1 MIEVVK
7 VESKKNVKD
16 FVMFP
21 FELYKDCEYWVPPII
36 NEEIDAMDT
45 NKNPVFKNAEAE
57 FYLAYK
63 DNKIAGRIAAIVNWV
78 EIEEQK
84 KNKLRF
90 GWYDT
95 IDDVNVSKAL
105 MDKVLEFGKSRKLE
119 FVDGPVGFSNM
130 DKAGLL
136 IEGYDELN
144 TMITWYHYPYQK
156 EHLNKLGFSK
166 LAEWVEYKIKIFSA
180 EEAPE
185 KVKKFS
191 KIIQERYNL
200 KVVNFKSTK
209 EIIPYVDKMF
219 ELLNVTYS
227 NLQTYVTIKQYQIDF
242 YKEKFIKY
250 IHPDFIKCCLDEND
264 NLIAFLITMPS
275 FSRAL
280 KKINGKI
287 GLMGYFHLFKAQ
299 HFNDRVSLYLIGVD
313 PKYQS
318 KGVTAVIFN
327 ELQQTFNNRGIVEV
341 ETNPELVE
349 NKAIQ
354 AFWKNYES
362 TLHKR
367 RATFTKKIGR
377 AHV

>member
-1 MIEVVK
+1 MIEVIK

-45 NKNPVFKNAEAE
+45 KKNPVFKNAEAE

-63 DNKIAGRIAAIVNWV
+63 DNKIVGRIAAIVNWV

-95 IDDVNVSKAL
+95 IDDINVSKAL

-180 EEAPE
+180 EESPE
-185 KVKKFS
+185 KVRKFS

-250 IHPDFIKCCLDEND
+250 MHPDFIKCCLDENN

-327 ELQQTFNNRGIVEV
+327 ELQQTFNNRGIIEV

-367 RATFTKKIGR
+367 RATFTKSL
-377 AHV
+377 

>member
-1 MIEVVK
+1 MIEVIK

-327 ELQQTFNNRGIVEV
+327 ELQQTFNNRGIIEV

-367 RATFTKKIGR
+367 RATFTKSL
-377 AHV
+377 

>member
-1 MIEVVK
+1 MIKVITVK
-7 VESKKNVKD
+7 NSKQVKD

-21 FELYKDCEYWVPPII
+21 FKLYKDCEYWVPPII
-36 NEEIDAMDT
+36 NEEIEAMDT
-45 NKNPVFKNAEAE
+45 SKNPVFKNAEAE
-57 FYLAYK
+57 FYLAY
-63 DNKIAGRIAAIVNWV
+63 DEDENIVGRIAAIVNWV
-78 EIEEQK
+78 EIKDQK

-95 IDDVNVSKAL
+95 VDDIEVSKRL
-105 MDKVLEFGKSRKLE
+105 IQKVLEFGKKRNLE
-119 FVDGPVGFSNM
+119 FIEGPVGFSNM

-136 IEGYDELN
+136 TYGYDELN
-144 TMITWYHYPYQK
+144 TLITWYHYPYQK
-156 EHLNKLGFSK
+156 DHLIKLGLK
-166 LAEWVEYKIKIFSA
+166 QLAEWVEYKIKIFSE

-185 KVKKFS
+185 KVKKFAE
-191 KIIQERYNL
+191 IIAKRYNL
-200 KVVNFKSTK
+200 KSINFKSTK

-219 ELLNVTYS
+219 ELLNITYS
-227 NLQTYVTIKQYQIDF
+227 PLQTYVTIKQYQIDF

-250 IHPDFIKCCLDEND
+250 IHPDFIKCVVDSEG

-280 KKINGKI
+280 KKMNGKLFPFGFLHI
-287 GLMGYFHLFKAQ
+287 FKAQ
-299 HFNDRVSLYLIGVD
+299 HFNNRVSLYLIGVD

-318 KGVTAVIFN
+318 KGATAILFN
-327 ELQQTFNNRGIVEV
+327 DLQQTFNKRGIVEV

-367 RATFTKKIGR
+367 RATFTKKI
-377 AHV
+377 

>member
-1 MIEVVK
+1 MINIITVK
-7 VESKKNVKD
+7 NSKQVKD

-21 FELYKDCEYWVPPII
+21 FKLYKDCEYWVPPII
-36 NEEIDAMDT
+36 KEEIEAMDT
-45 NKNPVFKNAEAE
+45 SKNPVFKNAEAE
-57 FYLAYK
+57 FYLAY
-63 DNKIAGRIAAIVNWV
+63 DEQENIVGRIAAIVNWV
-78 EIEEQK
+78 EIKDQK

-95 IDDVNVSKAL
+95 IDNIDVSKKL
-105 MDKVLEFGKSRKLE
+105 IEKVLEFGKERKLE
-119 FVDGPVGFSNM
+119 FIEGPVGFSNM

-136 IEGYDELN
+136 TYGYDELN

-156 EHLNKLGFSK
+156 EHLVKLGLK
-166 LAEWVEYKIKIFSA
+166 QLAEWVEYKIKIFSE

-185 KVKKFS
+185 KVKKFAE
-191 KIIQERYNL
+191 IIAKRYNL
-200 KVVNFKSTK
+200 KSINFKSTK

-219 ELLNVTYS
+219 ELLNITYS
-227 NLQTYVTIKQYQIDF
+227 PLQTYVTIKQYQIDF

-250 IHPDFIKCCLDEND
+250 IHPDFIKCVVDSEG

-280 KKINGKI
+280 KKMNGKLFPFGFLHI
-287 GLMGYFHLFKAQ
+287 FKAQ

-318 KGVTAVIFN
+318 KGATAILFN
-327 ELQQTFNNRGIVEV
+327 DLQQTFNKRGIVEV

-367 RATFTKKIGR
+367 RATFTKKI
-377 AHV
+377 

>member
-1 MIEVVK
+1 MIEVIK

-63 DNKIAGRIAAIVNWV
+63 DNKIVGRIAAIVNWV

-95 IDDVNVSKAL
+95 IDDINVSKAL
-105 MDKVLEFGKSRKLE
+105 MDKVLEFGKSRNLE

-367 RATFTKKIGR
+367 RATFTKNL
-377 AHV
+377 

>member
-1 MIEVVK
+1 MIKIITVK
-7 VESKKNVKD
+7 NSKQVKD

-21 FELYKDCEYWVPPII
+21 FKLYKDCEYWVPPII
-36 NEEIDAMDT
+36 NEEIEAMDT
-45 NKNPVFKNAEAE
+45 SKNPVFKNAEAE
-57 FYLAYK
+57 FYLAY
-63 DNKIAGRIAAIVNWV
+63 DEQENIVGRIAAIVNWV
-78 EIEEQK
+78 EIKDQK

-95 IDDVNVSKAL
+95 IDNLDVSKKL
-105 MDKVLEFGKSRKLE
+105 IEKVLEFGKERKLE
-119 FVDGPVGFSNM
+119 FIEGPVGFSNM

-136 IEGYDELN
+136 TYGYDELN

-156 EHLNKLGFSK
+156 EHLVKLGLK
-166 LAEWVEYKIKIFSA
+166 QLAEWVEYKIKIFSE

-185 KVKKFS
+185 KVKKFAE
-191 KIIQERYNL
+191 IIAKRYNL
-200 KVVNFKSTK
+200 KSINFKSTK

-219 ELLNVTYS
+219 ELLNITYS
-227 NLQTYVTIKQYQIDF
+227 PLQTYVTIKQYQIDF

-250 IHPDFIKCCLDEND
+250 IHPDFIKCVVDSEG

-280 KKINGKI
+280 KKMNGKLFPFGFLHI
-287 GLMGYFHLFKAQ
+287 FKAQ

-318 KGVTAVIFN
+318 KGATAILFN
-327 ELQQTFNNRGIVEV
+327 DLQQTFNKRGIVEV

-362 TLHKR
+362 ILHKR
-367 RATFTKKIGR
+367 RATFTKKI
-377 AHV
+377 

>member
-1 MIEVVK
+1 MIEVIK

-21 FELYKDCEYWVPPII
+21 FELYKDCDYWVPPII

-136 IEGYDELN
+136 IEGYNELN

-264 NLIAFLITMPS
+264 NLVAFLITMPS

-287 GLMGYFHLFKAQ
+287 GFMGYFHLFKAQ

-367 RATFTKKIGR
+367 RATFTKSL
-377 AHV
+377 

>member
-1 MIEVVK
+1 MIKIITVK
-7 VESKKNVKD
+7 NSKQVKD

-21 FELYKDCEYWVPPII
+21 FKLYKDCEYWVPPII
-36 NEEIDAMDT
+36 NEEIEAMDT
-45 NKNPVFKNAEAE
+45 SKNPVFKNAEAE
-57 FYLAYK
+57 FYLAY
-63 DNKIAGRIAAIVNWV
+63 DEDENIVGRIAAIVNWV
-78 EIEEQK
+78 EIKDQK

-95 IDDVNVSKAL
+95 IDNIEVSNKL
-105 MDKVLEFGKSRKLE
+105 IEKVLEFGKERKLE
-119 FVDGPVGFSNM
+119 FIEGPVGFSNM

-136 IEGYDELN
+136 TYGYDELN

-156 EHLNKLGFSK
+156 EHLIKLGLK
-166 LAEWVEYKIKIFSA
+166 QLAEWVEYKIKIFSE

-185 KVKKFS
+185 KVKKFAE
-191 KIIQERYNL
+191 IIAKRYNL
-200 KVVNFKSTK
+200 KSINFKSTK

-219 ELLNVTYS
+219 ELLNITYS
-227 NLQTYVTIKQYQIDF
+227 PLQTYVTIKQYQIDF

-250 IHPDFIKCCLDEND
+250 IHPDFIKCVVDNEG

-280 KKINGKI
+280 KKMNGKLFPFGFLHI
-287 GLMGYFHLFKAQ
+287 FKAQ

-318 KGVTAVIFN
+318 KGATAILFN
-327 ELQQTFNNRGIVEV
+327 DLQQTFNKRGIVEV

-367 RATFTKKIGR
+367 RATFTKKI
-377 AHV
+377 

>member
-1 MIEVVK
+1 MIEIIK
-7 VESKKNVKD
+7 VENKD
-16 FVMFP
+16 QEREFVMFP
-21 FELYKDCEYWVPPII
+21 FSLYKGCDYWVPPII
-36 NEEIDAMDT
+36 SEELESMDKE
-45 NKNPVFKNAEAE
+45 KNPVFENAEAE
-57 FYLAYK
+57 FYIAKK
-63 DNKIAGRIAAIVNWV
+63 DGVTVGRIAAMVNWV

-95 IDDVNVSKAL
+95 IDDLEVSKKL
-105 MDKVLEFGKSRKLE
+105 LESVIEFGKKRKLE

-136 IEGYDELN
+136 IEGYEELN

-156 EHLNKLGFSK
+156 EHLKKLGFSK

-180 EEAPE
+180 EDAPE

-191 KIIQERYNL
+191 KIIQQRYEL
-200 KVVNFKSTK
+200 KVLNFKSRK

-250 IHPDFIKCCLDEND
+250 IHPDFIKCCLDKDD

-280 KKINGKI
+280 KKINGKM
-287 GLMGYFHLFKAQ
+287 GLMGYLHLFKAQ

-327 ELQQTFNNRGIVEV
+327 ELQNTFNKRGIVEV

-354 AFWKNYES
+354 AFWKNYQS

-367 RATFTKKIGR
+367 RATFTKKLK
-377 AHV
+377 

>member
-1 MIEVVK
+1 MIEVIK

-63 DNKIAGRIAAIVNWV
+63 NNKIVGRVAAIVNWV

-95 IDDVNVSKAL
+95 IDDINVSKAL

-367 RATFTKKIGR
+367 RATFTKSL
-377 AHV
+377 

>member
-63 DNKIAGRIAAIVNWV
+63 ENKIVGRIAAIVNWV

-95 IDDVNVSKAL
+95 IDDINVSKAL

-136 IEGYDELN
+136 IEGFNELN

-287 GLMGYFHLFKAQ
+287 GLMGYFHFFKAQ

-367 RATFTKKIGR
+367 RATFTKNL
-377 AHV
+377 

>member
-1 MIEVVK
+1 MIKIITVK
-7 VESKKNVKD
+7 NSKQVKD

-21 FELYKDCEYWVPPII
+21 FKLYKDCEYWVPPII
-36 NEEIDAMDT
+36 NEEIEAMDT
-45 NKNPVFKNAEAE
+45 SKNPVFKNAEAE
-57 FYLAYK
+57 FYLAYDEQ
-63 DNKIAGRIAAIVNWV
+63 DNIVGRIAAIVNWV
-78 EIEEQK
+78 EIKDQK

-95 IDDVNVSKAL
+95 IDNLEVSKKLIEKA
-105 MDKVLEFGKSRKLE
+105 LEFGKERKLE
-119 FVDGPVGFSNM
+119 FIEGPVGFSNM

-136 IEGYDELN
+136 TYGYDELN

-156 EHLNKLGFSK
+156 EHLIKLGLK
-166 LAEWVEYKIKIFSA
+166 QLAEWVEYKIKIFSE

-185 KVKKFS
+185 KVKKFAE
-191 KIIQERYNL
+191 IIAKRYNL
-200 KVVNFKSTK
+200 KSINFKSTK
-209 EIIPYVDKMF
+209 QIIPYVDKMF
-219 ELLNVTYS
+219 ELLNITYS
-227 NLQTYVTIKQYQIDF
+227 PLQTYVTIKQYQIDF

-250 IHPDFIKCCLDEND
+250 IHPDFIKCVVDIEG

-280 KKINGKI
+280 KKVNGK
-287 GLMGYFHLFKAQ
+287 LFPFGFLHILKAQ
-299 HFNDRVSLYLIGVD
+299 HFNNRVSLYLIGVD

-318 KGVTAVIFN
+318 KGATAILFN
-327 ELQQTFNNRGIVEV
+327 DLQQTFNKRGIIEV

-367 RATFTKKIGR
+367 RATFTKKI
-377 AHV
+377 

>member
-1 MIEVVK
+1 MTKIITVK
-7 VESKKNVKD
+7 NSKQVKD

-21 FELYKDCEYWVPPII
+21 FKLYKDCEYWVPPII
-36 NEEIDAMDT
+36 NEEIEAMDT
-45 NKNPVFKNAEAE
+45 SKNPVFKNAEAE
-57 FYLAYK
+57 FYLAY
-63 DNKIAGRIAAIVNWV
+63 DEQENIVGRIAAIVNWV
-78 EIEEQK
+78 EIKDQK

-95 IDDVNVSKAL
+95 IDNLDVSKKL
-105 MDKVLEFGKSRKLE
+105 IEKVLEFSKERRLE
-119 FVDGPVGFSNM
+119 FIEGPVGFSNM

-136 IEGYDELN
+136 TYGYDELN

-156 EHLNKLGFSK
+156 EHLVNLGLK
-166 LAEWVEYKIKIFSA
+166 QLAEWVEYKIKIFS
-180 EEAPE
+180 EKEAPE
-185 KVKKFS
+185 KVKKFAE
-191 KIIQERYNL
+191 IIAKRYNL
-200 KVVNFKSTK
+200 KSINFKSTK

-219 ELLNVTYS
+219 ELLNITYS
-227 NLQTYVTIKQYQIDF
+227 PLQTYVTIKQYQIDF

-250 IHPDFIKCCLDEND
+250 IHPDFIKCVVDSEG

-280 KKINGKI
+280 KKVNGK
-287 GLMGYFHLFKAQ
+287 LFPFGFLHILKAQ
-299 HFNDRVSLYLIGVD
+299 HFNNRVSLYLIGVD

-318 KGVTAVIFN
+318 KGATAILFN
-327 ELQQTFNNRGIVEV
+327 DLQQTFNKRGIVEV

-367 RATFTKKIGR
+367 RATFTKKI
-377 AHV
+377 

>member
-1 MIEVVK
+1 MIKVIK
-7 VESKKNVKD
+7 VESKKNIKD
-16 FVMFP
+16 FVIFP
-21 FELYKDCEYWVPPII
+21 FELYKGCEYWVPPII

-45 NKNPVFKNAEAE
+45 DKNPVFKNAEAE

-63 DNKIAGRIAAIVNWV
+63 DNKIVGRIAAIVNWV

-95 IDDVNVSKAL
+95 IDDLDVSKAL
-105 MDKVLEFGKSRKLE
+105 MEKVLEFGKSRKLE

-191 KIIQERYNL
+191 KIIQKRYNL

-209 EIIPYVDKMF
+209 EIIPYIDKMF

-367 RATFTKKIGR
+367 RATFTKSL
-377 AHV
+377 

>member
-1 MIEVVK
+1 MIKIITVK
-7 VESKKNVKD
+7 NSKQVKD

-21 FELYKDCEYWVPPII
+21 FKLYKDCEYWVPPII
-36 NEEIDAMDT
+36 KEEIEAMDT
-45 NKNPVFKNAEAE
+45 SKNPVFKNAEAE
-57 FYLAYK
+57 FYLAY
-63 DNKIAGRIAAIVNWV
+63 DEHENIVGRIAAIVNWV
-78 EIEEQK
+78 EIKDQK

-95 IDDVNVSKAL
+95 IDNIDVSKKL
-105 MDKVLEFGKSRKLE
+105 IEKVLEFGKERKLE
-119 FVDGPVGFSNM
+119 FIEGPVGFSNM

-136 IEGYDELN
+136 TYGYDELN

-156 EHLNKLGFSK
+156 EHLVKLGLK
-166 LAEWVEYKIKIFSA
+166 QLAEWVEYKIKIFSE

-185 KVKKFS
+185 KVKKFAE
-191 KIIQERYNL
+191 IIAKRYNL
-200 KVVNFKSTK
+200 KSINFKSTK

-219 ELLNVTYS
+219 ELLNITYS
-227 NLQTYVTIKQYQIDF
+227 PLQTYVTIKQYQIDF

-250 IHPDFIKCCLDEND
+250 IHPDFIKCVVDSEG

-280 KKINGKI
+280 KKMNGKLFPFGFLHI
-287 GLMGYFHLFKAQ
+287 FKAQ

-318 KGVTAVIFN
+318 KGATAILFN
-327 ELQQTFNNRGIVEV
+327 DLQQTFNKRGIVEV

-367 RATFTKKIGR
+367 RATFTKKI
-377 AHV
+377 

>member
-1 MIEVVK
+1 MIEVIK

-105 MDKVLEFGKSRKLE
+105 MDKVLEFGKNRKLE

-136 IEGYDELN
+136 IEGYNELN

-156 EHLNKLGFSK
+156 EHLKKLGFSK

-367 RATFTKKIGR
+367 RATLTKSL
-377 AHV
+377 

>member
-1 MIEVVK
+1 MIEVIK

-63 DNKIAGRIAAIVNWV
+63 ENKIVGRIAAIVNWV

-95 IDDVNVSKAL
+95 IDDINVSKAL

-136 IEGYDELN
+136 IEGYNELN

-156 EHLNKLGFSK
+156 EHLKKLGFSK

-180 EEAPE
+180 EQAPE

-367 RATFTKKIGR
+367 RATFTKNL
-377 AHV
+377 

>member
-1 MIEVVK
+1 MIEVIK
-7 VESKKNVKD
+7 VENKKQERD

-21 FELYKDCEYWVPPII
+21 FKLYKGCDYWVPPII
-36 NEEIDAMDT
+36 SEELESMDKE
-45 NKNPVFKNAEAE
+45 KNPVFTNAEAE
-57 FYLAYK
+57 FYVAKK
-63 DNKIAGRIAAIVNWV
+63 DGVTVGRIAAIVNWV

-95 IDDVNVSKAL
+95 IDDLEVSKKL
-105 MDKVLEFGKSRKLE
+105 LESVVEFGKSRKLE

-136 IEGYDELN
+136 IEGHEELN

-156 EHLNKLGFSK
+156 EHLKKLGFTK

-180 EEAPE
+180 DDAPE

-191 KIIQERYNL
+191 KIIQQRYKL
-200 KVVNFKSTK
+200 KVLNFKSRK

-227 NLQTYVTIKQYQIDF
+227 NLQTYVTIKQYQINF

-250 IHPDFIKCCLDEND
+250 IHPDFIKCCLDKD
-264 NLIAFLITMPS
+264 GNLIAFLITMPS

-280 KKINGKI
+280 KKINGKMGI
-287 GLMGYFHLFKAQ
+287 MGYFHLFKAQ

-327 ELQQTFNNRGIVEV
+327 ELQNTFNKRGIVEV

-354 AFWKNYES
+354 AFWKNYQS

-367 RATFTKKIGR
+367 RATFTKKLK
-377 AHV
+377 

>member
-7 VESKKNVKD
+7 VESKKNIKD

-36 NEEIDAMDT
+36 NEEIDAMDK

-63 DNKIAGRIAAIVNWV
+63 DNKIVGRIAAIVNWV

-95 IDDVNVSKAL
+95 IDDINVSKAL

-180 EEAPE
+180 EESPE
-185 KVKKFS
+185 KVRKFS

-250 IHPDFIKCCLDEND
+250 IHPDFIKCCLDENN

-327 ELQQTFNNRGIVEV
+327 ELQQTFNNRGIIEV

-367 RATFTKKIGR
+367 RATFTKSL
-377 AHV
+377 

>member
-1 MIEVVK
+1 MIKVITVK
-7 VESKKNVKD
+7 NSKQVKD

-21 FELYKDCEYWVPPII
+21 FKLYKECEYWVPPII
-36 NEEIDAMDT
+36 KEEIETMDT
-45 NKNPVFKNAEAE
+45 GKNPVFKNAEAQ
-57 FYLAYK
+57 FYLAY
-63 DNKIAGRIAAIVNWV
+63 DEQENIVGRIAAIVNWV
-78 EIEEQK
+78 EIKDQK

-95 IDDVNVSKAL
+95 VDDIEVSKRL
-105 MDKVLEFGKSRKLE
+105 IQKVLEFGKQRNLE
-119 FVDGPVGFSNM
+119 FIEGPVGFSNM

-136 IEGYDELN
+136 TYGYDELN

-156 EHLNKLGFSK
+156 EHLIKLGLK
-166 LAEWVEYKIKIFSA
+166 QLAEWVEYKIKIFSE

-185 KVKKFS
+185 KVKKFAE
-191 KIIQERYNL
+191 IIAKRYNL
-200 KVVNFKSTK
+200 KSINFKSTK

-219 ELLNVTYS
+219 ELLNITYS
-227 NLQTYVTIKQYQIDF
+227 PLQTYVTIKQYQIDF

-250 IHPDFIKCCLDEND
+250 IHPDFIKCVVDSKG

-280 KKINGKI
+280 KKMNGKLFPFGFLHI
-287 GLMGYFHLFKAQ
+287 FKAQ
-299 HFNDRVSLYLIGVD
+299 HFNNRVSLYLIGVD

-318 KGVTAVIFN
+318 KGATAILFN
-327 ELQQTFNNRGIVEV
+327 DLQQTFNKRGIVEV

-354 AFWKNYES
+354 AFWKNYQS

-367 RATFTKKIGR
+367 RATFTKKI
-377 AHV
+377 

>member
-1 MIEVVK
+1 MIEVIK

-45 NKNPVFKNAEAE
+45 KKNPVFKNAEAE

-63 DNKIAGRIAAIVNWV
+63 DNKIVGRIAAIVNWV

-95 IDDVNVSKAL
+95 IDDINVSKAL

-180 EEAPE
+180 EESPE
-185 KVKKFS
+185 KVRKFS

-250 IHPDFIKCCLDEND
+250 IHPDFIKCCLDENN

-367 RATFTKKIGR
+367 RATFTKSL
-377 AHV
+377 

>member
-1 MIEVVK
+1 MIEIIK
-7 VESKKNVKD
+7 VENKD
-16 FVMFP
+16 QEREFVMFP
-21 FELYKDCEYWVPPII
+21 FSLYKGCDYWVPPII
-36 NEEIDAMDT
+36 SEELESMDKE
-45 NKNPVFKNAEAE
+45 KNPVFENAEAE
-57 FYLAYK
+57 FYIAKK
-63 DNKIAGRIAAIVNWV
+63 DGVTVGRIAAMVNWV

-95 IDDVNVSKAL
+95 IDDLEVSKKL
-105 MDKVLEFGKSRKLE
+105 LESVIEFGKKRKLE

-136 IEGYDELN
+136 IEGYEELN

-156 EHLNKLGFSK
+156 EHLKKLGFSK

-180 EEAPE
+180 EDAPE

-191 KIIQERYNL
+191 KIIQQRYEL
-200 KVVNFKSTK
+200 KVLNFKSRK

-219 ELLNVTYS
+219 ELLNITYS

-250 IHPDFIKCCLDEND
+250 IHPDFIKCCLDKDN

-280 KKINGKI
+280 KKINGKM
-287 GLMGYFHLFKAQ
+287 GLMGYLHLFKAQ

-327 ELQQTFNNRGIVEV
+327 ELQNTFNKRGIVEV

-354 AFWKNYES
+354 AFWKNYQS

-367 RATFTKKIGR
+367 RATFTKKLK
-377 AHV
+377 

>member
-36 NEEIDAMDT
+36 NEEIDAMDM

-63 DNKIAGRIAAIVNWV
+63 DNKIVGRIAAIVNWV
-78 EIEEQK
+78 EIEEQR

-95 IDDVNVSKAL
+95 IDDINVSKAL

-280 KKINGKI
+280 KKINGKV

-313 PKYQS
+313 PKFQS

-367 RATFTKKIGR
+367 RATFTKSL
-377 AHV
+377 

>member
-1 MIEVVK
+1 MIEVIK

-105 MDKVLEFGKSRKLE
+105 IDKVLEFGKSRKLE

-367 RATFTKKIGR
+367 RATFTKSL
-377 AHV
+377 

>member
-1 MIEVVK
+1 MIEVIK

-36 NEEIDAMDT
+36 NEEINAMDK

-63 DNKIAGRIAAIVNWV
+63 DNKIVGRIAAIVNWV

-136 IEGYDELN
+136 IEGYNELN

-191 KIIQERYNL
+191 KIIQERYKL
-200 KVVNFKSTK
+200 KVLNFKSTK
-209 EIIPYVDKMF
+209 EILPYVDKMF

-287 GLMGYFHLFKAQ
+287 GLMGYFHFFKAQ
-299 HFNDRVSLYLIGVD
+299 HFNNRVSLYLIGVD
-313 PKYQS
+313 PRYQS

-327 ELQQTFNNRGIVEV
+327 ELQQTFNNRGIIEV

-367 RATFTKKIGR
+367 RATFTKSL
-377 AHV
+377 

>member
-1 MIEVVK
+1 MIEVIK
-7 VESKKNVKD
+7 VESKKNVKN

-45 NKNPVFKNAEAE
+45 KKNPVFKNAEAE

-63 DNKIAGRIAAIVNWV
+63 DNKIVGRIAAIVNWV

-95 IDDVNVSKAL
+95 IDDINVSKAL

-180 EEAPE
+180 EESPE
-185 KVKKFS
+185 KVRKFS

-250 IHPDFIKCCLDEND
+250 MHPDFIKCCLDENN

-367 RATFTKKIGR
+367 RATFTKSL
-377 AHV
+377 

>member
-1 MIEVVK
+1 
-7 VESKKNVKD
+7 
-16 FVMFP
+16 
-21 FELYKDCEYWVPPII
+21 
-36 NEEIDAMDT
+36 MDKS
-45 NKNPVFKNAEAE
+45 KNPVFKNAEAE
-57 FYLAYK
+57 FYLIYK
-63 DNKIAGRIAAIVNWV
+63 DNKVVGRIAAIVNWV

-95 IDDVNVSKAL
+95 IDDVEVSKL
-105 MDKVLEFGKSRKLE
+105 LIEKVIDFGKKRKLD
-119 FVDGPVGFSNM
+119 FIDGPVGFSNM

-136 IEGYDELN
+136 IHGYEELN
-144 TMITWYHYPYQK
+144 TMITWYHFPYQK
-156 EHLNKLGFSK
+156 NHLKELGFEQ
-166 LAEWVEYKIKIFSA
+166 LAEWVEYKIKIFS
-180 EEAPE
+180 EEDAPE
-185 KVKKFS
+185 KVKKFA
-191 KIIQERYNL
+191 KIIQKRYEL
-200 KVVNFKSTK
+200 EVVNFKSTK
-209 EIIPYVDKMF
+209 QIIPYVDKMF

-250 IHPDFIKCCLDEND
+250 IHPDFIKCLLDKEG

-287 GLMGYFHLFKAQ
+287 GLLGYYHLFKAQ
-299 HFNDRVSLYLIGVD
+299 HFNNKVSLYLIGVD

-318 KGVTAVIFN
+318 KGATAVIFN

-349 NKAIQ
+349 NKSIQ

-367 RATFTKKIGR
+367 RATFTKKIK
-377 AHV
+377 

>member
-1 MIEVVK
+1 MIEVIK

-36 NEEIDAMDT
+36 NEEIDAMDM

-63 DNKIAGRIAAIVNWV
+63 DNKIVGRIAAIVNWV

-180 EEAPE
+180 EQAPE

-367 RATFTKKIGR
+367 RATFTKSL
-377 AHV
+377 

>member
-1 MIEVVK
+1 MIKIITVK
-7 VESKKNVKD
+7 NSKQVKD

-21 FELYKDCEYWVPPII
+21 FKLYKDCEYWVPPII
-36 NEEIDAMDT
+36 KEEIEAMDT
-45 NKNPVFKNAEAE
+45 SKNPVFKNAEAE
-57 FYLAYK
+57 FYLAY
-63 DNKIAGRIAAIVNWV
+63 DEQQNIVGRIAAIVNWV
-78 EIEEQK
+78 EIKDQK

-95 IDDVNVSKAL
+95 IDNIDVSKKL
-105 MDKVLEFGKSRKLE
+105 IEKVLEFGKERKLE
-119 FVDGPVGFSNM
+119 FIEGPVGFSNM

-136 IEGYDELN
+136 TYGYDELN

-156 EHLNKLGFSK
+156 EHLVKLGLK
-166 LAEWVEYKIKIFSA
+166 QLAEWVEYKIKIFSE

-185 KVKKFS
+185 KVKKFAE
-191 KIIQERYNL
+191 IIAKRYNL
-200 KVVNFKSTK
+200 KSINFKSTK

-219 ELLNVTYS
+219 ELLNITYS
-227 NLQTYVTIKQYQIDF
+227 PLQTYVTIKQYQIDF

-250 IHPDFIKCCLDEND
+250 IHPDFIKCVVDSEG

-280 KKINGKI
+280 KKMNGKLFPFGFLHI
-287 GLMGYFHLFKAQ
+287 FKAQ

-318 KGVTAVIFN
+318 KGATAILFN
-327 ELQQTFNNRGIVEV
+327 DLQQTFNKRGIVEV

-367 RATFTKKIGR
+367 RATFTKKI
-377 AHV
+377 

>member
-1 MIEVVK
+1 MIEIVT
-7 VESKKNVKD
+7 VENKKQEKD

-21 FELYKDCEYWVPPII
+21 FKLYKDCDYWVPPII
-36 NEEIDAMDT
+36 KEELESMDRT
-45 NKNPVFKNAEAE
+45 KNPVFKNAEAE

-63 DNKIAGRIAAIVNWV
+63 DGKIAGRIAAIVNWV

-95 IDDVNVSKAL
+95 IDDVEVSKML
-105 MDKVLEFGKSRKLE
+105 IEKVIDFGKKRKLD
-119 FVDGPVGFSNM
+119 FIDGPVGFSNM

-136 IEGYDELN
+136 IDGYDELN
-144 TMITWYHYPYQK
+144 TMITWYHFPYQK
-156 EHLNKLGFSK
+156 SHLKELGLEK
-166 LAEWVEYKIKIFSA
+166 LAEWVEYKIKIFS
-180 EEAPE
+180 EEDAPE
-185 KVKKFS
+185 KVKKFAS
-191 KIIQERYNL
+191 IIQKRYEL
-200 KVVNFKSTK
+200 QVLNFKSTK

-250 IHPDFIKCCLDEND
+250 IHPDFIKCLLDKEG

-287 GLMGYFHLFKAQ
+287 GLFGYYHLFKAQ
-299 HFNDRVSLYLIGVD
+299 YFNDRVSLYLIGVD

-318 KGVTAVIFN
+318 KGATAVIFN

-367 RATFTKKIGR
+367 RATFTKKIK
-377 AHV
+377 

>member
-1 MIEVVK
+1 MIEVIK

-63 DNKIAGRIAAIVNWV
+63 ENKIVGRIAAIVNWV

-95 IDDVNVSKAL
+95 IDDINVSKAL
-105 MDKVLEFGKSRKLE
+105 MDKVLEFGKSRNLE

-136 IEGYDELN
+136 IEGYNELN

-367 RATFTKKIGR
+367 RATFTKNL
-377 AHV
+377 

>member
-1 MIEVVK
+1 MIEVIK

-36 NEEIDAMDT
+36 NEEIDAMDA

-63 DNKIAGRIAAIVNWV
+63 DNKIVGRIAAIVNWV

-367 RATFTKKIGR
+367 RATFTKSL
-377 AHV
+377 

>member
-1 MIEVVK
+1 MIEVIK

-36 NEEIDAMDT
+36 NEEIDAMDS

-63 DNKIAGRIAAIVNWV
+63 ENKIVGRIAAIVNWV

-95 IDDVNVSKAL
+95 IDDINVSKAL

-367 RATFTKKIGR
+367 RATFTKSL
-377 AHV
+377 

>member
-1 MIEVVK
+1 MIKIITVK
-7 VESKKNVKD
+7 NSKQVKD

-21 FELYKDCEYWVPPII
+21 FKLYKDCEYWVPPII
-36 NEEIDAMDT
+36 KEEIEAMDT
-45 NKNPVFKNAEAE
+45 SKNPVFKNAEAE
-57 FYLAYK
+57 FYLAY
-63 DNKIAGRIAAIVNWV
+63 DEQENIVGRIAAIVNWV
-78 EIEEQK
+78 EIKDQK

-95 IDDVNVSKAL
+95 IDNLDVSKKL
-105 MDKVLEFGKSRKLE
+105 IEKVLEFGKARKLE
-119 FVDGPVGFSNM
+119 FIEGPVGFSNM

-136 IEGYDELN
+136 TYGYDELN

-156 EHLNKLGFSK
+156 EHLIKLGLK
-166 LAEWVEYKIKIFSA
+166 QLAEWVEYKIKIFSE

-185 KVKKFS
+185 KVKKFAE
-191 KIIQERYNL
+191 IIAKRYNL
-200 KVVNFKSTK
+200 KSINFKSTK

-219 ELLNVTYS
+219 ELLNITYS
-227 NLQTYVTIKQYQIDF
+227 PLQTYVTIKQYQIDF

-250 IHPDFIKCCLDEND
+250 IHPDFIKCVVDSEG

-280 KKINGKI
+280 KKMNGKLFPFGFLHI
-287 GLMGYFHLFKAQ
+287 FKAQ

-318 KGVTAVIFN
+318 KGATAILFN
-327 ELQQTFNNRGIVEV
+327 DLQQTFNKRGIVEV

-367 RATFTKKIGR
+367 RATFTKKI
-377 AHV
+377 

>member
-1 MIEVVK
+1 MIEIIK
-7 VESKKNVKD
+7 VESKD
-16 FVMFP
+16 QEREFVMFP
-21 FELYKDCEYWVPPII
+21 FSLYKGCDYWVPPII
-36 NEEIDAMDT
+36 SEELESMDKE
-45 NKNPVFKNAEAE
+45 KNPVFENAEAE
-57 FYLAYK
+57 FYIAKK
-63 DNKIAGRIAAIVNWV
+63 DGVTAGRIAAMVNWV

-95 IDDVNVSKAL
+95 IDDLEVSKKL
-105 MDKVLEFGKSRKLE
+105 LESVIEFGKKRKLE

-136 IEGYDELN
+136 IEGYEELN

-156 EHLNKLGFSK
+156 EHLKKLGFSK

-180 EEAPE
+180 EDAPE

-191 KIIQERYNL
+191 KIIQQRYEL
-200 KVVNFKSTK
+200 KVLNFKSRK

-250 IHPDFIKCCLDEND
+250 IHPDFIKCCLDKD
-264 NLIAFLITMPS
+264 HNLIAFLITMPS

-280 KKINGKI
+280 KKINGKM
-287 GLMGYFHLFKAQ
+287 GLMGYLRLFKAQ
-299 HFNDRVSLYLIGVD
+299 LFNDRVSLYLIGVD

-327 ELQQTFNNRGIVEV
+327 ELQNTFNKRGIVEV

-367 RATFTKKIGR
+367 RATFTKKIK
-377 AHV
+377 

>member
-1 MIEVVK
+1 MIKVITVK
-7 VESKKNVKD
+7 NSKQVKD

-21 FELYKDCEYWVPPII
+21 FKLYKECEYWVPPII
-36 NEEIDAMDT
+36 KEEIEAMDT
-45 NKNPVFKNAEAE
+45 VKNPVFKNAEAQ
-57 FYLAYK
+57 FYLAY
-63 DNKIAGRIAAIVNWV
+63 DEQENIVGRIAAIVNWV
-78 EIEEQK
+78 EIKDQK

-95 IDDVNVSKAL
+95 VDDIEVSKRL
-105 MDKVLEFGKSRKLE
+105 IQKVLEFGKQRNLE
-119 FVDGPVGFSNM
+119 FIEGPVGFSNM

-136 IEGYDELN
+136 TYGYDELN

-156 EHLNKLGFSK
+156 EHLIKLGLK
-166 LAEWVEYKIKIFSA
+166 QLAEWVEYKIKIFSE

-185 KVKKFS
+185 KVKKFAE
-191 KIIQERYNL
+191 IIAKRYNL
-200 KVVNFKSTK
+200 KSINFKSTK

-219 ELLNVTYS
+219 ELLNITYS
-227 NLQTYVTIKQYQIDF
+227 PLQTYVTIKQYQIDF

-250 IHPDFIKCCLDEND
+250 IHPDFIKCVVDSEG

-280 KKINGKI
+280 KKINGK
-287 GLMGYFHLFKAQ
+287 LFPFGFLHILKAQ

-318 KGVTAVIFN
+318 KGATAILFN
-327 ELQQTFNNRGIVEV
+327 DLQQTFNKRGIVEV

-354 AFWKNYES
+354 AFWKNYQS

-367 RATFTKKIGR
+367 RATFTKKI
-377 AHV
+377 

>member
-1 MIEVVK
+1 MIEVIK

-36 NEEIDAMDT
+36 NEEINAMDK

-63 DNKIAGRIAAIVNWV
+63 DNKIVGRIAAIVNWV

-95 IDDVNVSKAL
+95 IDDINVSKAL

-136 IEGYDELN
+136 IEGYNELN

-191 KIIQERYNL
+191 KIIQERYKL
-200 KVVNFKSTK
+200 KVLNFKSTK
-209 EIIPYVDKMF
+209 EIMPYVDKMF

-287 GLMGYFHLFKAQ
+287 GLMGYFHFFKAQ
-299 HFNDRVSLYLIGVD
+299 HFNNRVSLYLIGVD
-313 PKYQS
+313 PRYQS
-318 KGVTAVIFN
+318 KGVTAIIFN
-327 ELQQTFNNRGIVEV
+327 ELQQTFNNRGIIEV

-349 NKAIQ
+349 NNAIQ

-367 RATFTKKIGR
+367 RATFTKSL
-377 AHV
+377 